1 VIELVGKYEV
11 VGKRNVQLLQ
21 SGVTIMTGEK
31 VVVDSETEEM
41 KRAKKQGLIDYVAVV
56 EPKVESKPVIPES
69 KLREAAKDLGVKD
82 HATKPIVELKKL
94 VETKVDGT
102 PKKVG

>member
-1 VIELVGKYEV
+1 VSKLVERYEV
-11 VGKRNVQLLQ
+11 LGKRNVQLLH
-21 SGVTIMTGEK
+21 SGVTILSGEK
-31 VVVDSETEEM
+31 VVVEGETEEM
-41 KRAKKQGLIDYVAVV
+41 KRAKKNGLIDYVAVV
-56 EPKVESKPVIPES
+56 EPKVESKVVIPES

-82 HATKPIVELKKL
+82 HATKPIVDLKKL